1 MKNTL
6 LLCCLLVAALFT
18 SCLEEDTGLGEM
30 ESVRELVNYE
40 AVVNGTGL
48 PRVVELR
55 NAIYT
60 NTKTGE
66 SQEKSLGHIQI
77 SFFPCGYDWCR
88 SRTDDCGASGSLEYL
103 YKDTNDGETIAFRD
117 FTYIP
122 VFKDWAEEANFH
134 YNRDGADL
142 KFDCVD
148 CDGETSDGFAYT
160 DRRVILRV
168 IE

>member
-1 MKNTL
+1 MKNIL
-6 LLCCLLVAALFT
+6 LLCCLIMAGLLT
-18 SCLEEDTGLGEM
+18 GCLEEDAGLGEM

-55 NAIYT
+55 HAVYT
-60 NTKTGE
+60 NSKNGE
-66 SQEKSLGHIQI
+66 TQEESLGHIQI
-77 SFFPCGYDWCR
+77 SFFPCGYEWCR
-88 SRTDDCGASGSLEYL
+88 SRTDDCGASGTLEYL
-103 YKDTNDGETIAFRD
+103 YKDQANGEIIAFRD
-117 FTYIP
+117 FTHIP
-122 VFKDWAEEANFH
+122 VFKDWAEDATFQ

-142 KFDCVD
+142 KLDCSN
-148 CDGETSDGFAYT
+148 CEGETSNGFAYT